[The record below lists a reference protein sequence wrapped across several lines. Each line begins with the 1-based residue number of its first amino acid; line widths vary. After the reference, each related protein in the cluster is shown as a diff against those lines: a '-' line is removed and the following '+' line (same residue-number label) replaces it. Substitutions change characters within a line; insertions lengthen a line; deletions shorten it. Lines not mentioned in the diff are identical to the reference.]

1 MSLWYKRV
9 EEKDKCCEGAVKV
22 NENMRCPREYT
33 EEAEKKVLSEFACF
47 SAASKGRLRAEEKCP
62 LRTDFQRDRDR
73 IIHCNAFSRLKRK
86 TQVFLNPTGD
96 HYRTRLTHTLEVSQ
110 IARTISRALRLN
122 EDLTEAIALGHD
134 LGHTPFGHAGEQILN
149 DISPKGF
156 RHYKQSVRVVDC
168 IEKDG
173 RGLNLTYEVRDGILK
188 HTDGVAETK
197 EGYVVRLADVI
208 AYINHDIEDAIRAG
222 VILQEDLPES
232 ATKILGNRKSERI
245 TTLVTSLIESGA
257 EKLCY
262 SPEVEKAR
270 LELSDFMFKN
280 VYRNPVCK
288 SEESKAKT
296 MIEMLYRYF
305 TERPEKLP
313 SDYLRLADRFD
324 CDTAVCDYIAGMTD
338 GYCTNLFMNIFVPK
352 GWAL

>member
-1 MSLWYKRV
+1 M
-9 EEKDKCCEGAVKV
+9 EKS
-22 NENMRCPREYT
+22 PREYT
-33 EEAEKKVLSEFACF
+33 EELENAVLSPY
-47 SAASKGRLRAEEKCP
+47 AARSSESRGRLREEEKCP

-86 TQVFLNPTGD
+86 TQVFLNPAGD

-149 DISPKGF
+149 EISPKGF
-156 RHYKQSVRVVDC
+156 RHYEQSLRVVDC

-173 RGLNLTYEVRDGILK
+173 KGLNLTAEVRDGILK
-188 HTDGVAETK
+188 HTDSVADTK

-222 VILQEDLPES
+222 VILREDLPEG
-232 ATKILGNRKSERI
+232 ATRVLGKSKSERI
-245 TTLVTSLIESGA
+245 TSLVCSIIDNGA
-257 EKLCY
+257 ENLSY
-262 SPEVEKAR
+262 SPEVEAAKN
-270 LELSDFMFKN
+270 ELSAFMFRN
-280 VYRNPVCK
+280 VYHNPVCK

-296 MIEMLYRYF
+296 MIQMLYGYF
-305 TERPEKLP
+305 VERPEKLP
-313 SDYLRLADRFD
+313 PDYLRLADLFD
-324 CDTAVCDYIAGMTD
+324 ADTAVCDYIAGMTD
-338 GYCTNLFMNIFVPK
+338 GYCTNLFLSIFVPK
-352 GWAL
+352 GWEEKR

>member
-1 MSLWYKRV
+1 MT
-9 EEKDKCCEGAVKV
+9 
-22 NENMRCPREYT
+22 PREYT
-33 EEAEKKVLSEFACF
+33 ENMEKNVLSPLAAR
-47 SAASKGRLRAEEKCP
+47 SAETKGRSRPENKP
-62 LRTDFQRDRDR
+62 DTLRTDFQRDRDR
-73 IIHCNAFSRLKRK
+73 IIHCNAFARLKRK

-149 DISPKGF
+149 DVSSKGF
-156 RHYKQSVRVVDC
+156 KHYEQSIRVVEY
-168 IEKDG
+168 IEKGG
-173 RGLNLTYEVRDGILK
+173 RGLNLTHEVKDGILK
-188 HTDGVAETK
+188 HTDMVAETR
-197 EGYVVRLADVI
+197 EGRVVRLADVI

-222 VILQEDLPES
+222 VISAGDLPRF
-232 ATKILGNRKSERI
+232 ATDVLGKTKSQRI
-245 TTLVTSLIESGA
+245 TSLVSSIVESGA

-262 SPEVEKAR
+262 SEEVAKAKD
-270 LELSDFMFKN
+270 ELSAFMFAN

-305 TERPEKLP
+305 MDRPEKLP
-313 SDYLRLADRFD
+313 DEYKLLSERFD
-324 CDTAVCDYIAGMTD
+324 VETAVLDYIAGMSD
-338 GYCTNLFMNIFVPK
+338 GYCTRAFMEIFVPK
-352 GWAL
+352 DWERI

>member
-1 MSLWYKRV
+1 M
-9 EEKDKCCEGAVKV
+9 EKS
-22 NENMRCPREYT
+22 PREYT
-33 EEAEKKVLSEFACF
+33 EELENAVLSPY
-47 SAASKGRLRAEEKCP
+47 AARSSESRGRLREEEKCP

-86 TQVFLNPTGD
+86 TQVFLNPAGD

-149 DISPKGF
+149 EISPKGF
-156 RHYKQSVRVVDC
+156 RHYEQSLRVVDC

-173 RGLNLTYEVRDGILK
+173 KGLNLTAEVRDGILK
-188 HTDGVAETK
+188 HTDSVADTK

-222 VILQEDLPES
+222 VILREDLPEG
-232 ATKILGNRKSERI
+232 ATRVLGKSKSERI
-245 TTLVTSLIESGA
+245 TSLVCSIIDNGA
-257 EKLCY
+257 ENLSY
-262 SPEVEKAR
+262 SPEVEAAKN
-270 LELSDFMFKN
+270 ELSAFMFRN
-280 VYRNPVCK
+280 VYHNPVCK

-296 MIEMLYRYF
+296 MIQMLYGYF
-305 TERPEKLP
+305 VERPEKLP
-313 SDYLRLADRFD
+313 PDYLRLANLFD
-324 CDTAVCDYIAGMTD
+324 ADTAVCDYIAGMTD
-338 GYCTNLFMNIFVPK
+338 GYCTNLFLSIFVPK
-352 GWAL
+352 GWEEKR

>member
-1 MSLWYKRV
+1 M
-9 EEKDKCCEGAVKV
+9 EKS
-22 NENMRCPREYT
+22 PREYT
-33 EEAEKKVLSEFACF
+33 EELENAVLSPY
-47 SAASKGRLRAEEKCP
+47 AARSSESRGRLREEEKCP

-86 TQVFLNPTGD
+86 TQVFLNPAGD

-149 DISPKGF
+149 EISPKGF
-156 RHYKQSVRVVDC
+156 RHYEQSLRVVDC

-173 RGLNLTYEVRDGILK
+173 KGLNLTAEVRDGILK
-188 HTDGVAETK
+188 HTDSVAETK

-222 VILQEDLPES
+222 VILREDLPEG
-232 ATKILGNRKSERI
+232 ATRVLGKSKSERI
-245 TTLVTSLIESGA
+245 TSLVCSIIDNGA
-257 EKLCY
+257 ENLSY
-262 SPEVEKAR
+262 SPEVEAAKN
-270 LELSDFMFKN
+270 ELSAFMFRN
-280 VYRNPVCK
+280 VYHNPVCK

-296 MIEMLYRYF
+296 MIQMLYGYF
-305 TERPEKLP
+305 VERPEKLP
-313 SDYLRLADRFD
+313 PDYLRLADLFD
-324 CDTAVCDYIAGMTD
+324 ADTAVCDYIAGMTD
-338 GYCTNLFMNIFVPK
+338 GYCTNLFLSIFVPK
-352 GWAL
+352 GWEEKR